1 MPDLPEELKD
11 LLSGAQKA
19 SIRYD
24 VEVYATPRTRRERF
38 WLWAYL
44 FAGFALLAL
53 LVVLPRWYWRLPCA
67 VGFIALSWGFD
78 HAARLR

>member
-1 MPDLPEELKD
+1 MDRMDDLED
-11 LLSGAQKA
+11 LLRTAEEA
-19 SIRYD
+19 SRRYD
-24 VEVYATPRTRRERF
+24 VEIYCAPRTRRERF

-78 HAARLR
+78 YATRVR

>member
-1 MPDLPEELKD
+1 MDRLDDLENLLRTAEE
-11 LLSGAQKA
+11 A
-19 SIRYD
+19 SRRYD

-78 HAARLR
+78 CTSRVR